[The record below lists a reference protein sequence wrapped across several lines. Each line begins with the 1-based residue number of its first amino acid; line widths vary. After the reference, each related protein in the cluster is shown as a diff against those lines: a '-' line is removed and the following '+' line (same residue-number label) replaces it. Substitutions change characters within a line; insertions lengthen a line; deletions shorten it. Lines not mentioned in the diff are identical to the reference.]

1 MLENLN
7 TSSFILKYG
16 DTRINLTTP
25 VVMGILNITPD
36 SFYDGGSYL
45 NIIDQLKH
53 VDKMITEG
61 ATIIDIGAMSTRPGA
76 LPVTQDEEM
85 ARLLPSLIAIRG
97 HFSEVI
103 ISIDTFRSPVAKA
116 AIEHGATMINDIY
129 GGRFDNEMF
138 NLVAQ
143 YHIPYILMHMQ
154 GTPDNMQINPHYKDV
169 LIEVND
175 FFHTRIDLLPTG
187 VDQLILDP
195 GFGFGKT
202 VENNFQ
208 LLHHFESFR
217 SFGLPLLA
225 GLSRKSMITRVLQI
239 KPKEALNGTTVL
251 NTIALMKGANIL
263 RVHDVK
269 EAVEAIRLVKAYGN

>member
-1 MLENLN
+1 MQENLN
-7 TSSFILKYG
+7 TSPFILRFG
-16 DTRINLTTP
+16 DKRIDLTTP

-53 VDKMITEG
+53 VDRMITEG

-76 LPVTQDEEM
+76 IPVTQDEEI

-103 ISIDTFRSPVAKA
+103 ISIDTYRSPVAKA

-129 GGRFDNEMF
+129 GGRFDDKMF
-138 NLVAQ
+138 KLIAHYN
-143 YHIPYILMHMQ
+143 IPYILMHMQ

-169 LIEVND
+169 LSEVND

-187 VDQLILDP
+187 FDQLILDP

-202 VENNFQ
+202 IENNFQ

-217 SFGLPLLA
+217 SFGVPLLA

-239 KPKEALNGTTVL
+239 KPQEALNGTTVL
-251 NTIALMKGANIL
+251 NTIALLKGANIL
-263 RVHDVK
+263 RVHDVR
-269 EAVEAIRLVKAYGN
+269 EAVEAIRLVEAYGS